1 MCLGIP
7 QGRPFTHPAL
17 TVFQFPLPQHSLN
30 LFGRWWLIY
39 GSIGGRDL
47 AFDSLEMT
55 GSLLKL
61 NTSVGVFLWSL

>member
-7 QGRPFTHPAL
+7 QGQPSTRPAL
-17 TVFQFPLPQHSLN
+17 TVLQSPLPQCFPN
-30 LFGRWWLIY
+30 LGGWWWLIY

-61 NTSVGVFLWSL
+61 STSVGVFLWSL